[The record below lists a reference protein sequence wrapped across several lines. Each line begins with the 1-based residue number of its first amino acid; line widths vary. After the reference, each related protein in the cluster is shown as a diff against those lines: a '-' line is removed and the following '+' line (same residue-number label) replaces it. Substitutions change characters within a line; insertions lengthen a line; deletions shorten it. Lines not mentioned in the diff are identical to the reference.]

1 MKVHVNVV
9 KSLSITY
16 NPFIHMTVS
25 SSLCTGCKI
34 LSVSASEEFHSKLL
48 FYHVFLVGEVAEAL
62 WECAVALWEVAW
74 ALWEVVHALWE
85 VVEIFQE
92 SPCSVWDLSW

>member
-1 MKVHVNVV
+1 MKVHVNAV

-16 NPFIHMTVS
+16 NPYIHMTVS
-25 SSLCTGCKI
+25 SSLCTSCKL

-48 FYHVFLVGEVAEAL
+48 FYPDFLVGEVAEAL

-92 SPCSVWDLSW
+92 SPSVWDLSW

>member
-1 MKVHVNVV
+1 MKVHVTAV
-9 KSLSITY
+9 KSISITSNTY
-16 NPFIHMTVS
+16 IHMTVS

-48 FYHVFLVGEVAEAL
+48 FYHVFLVGEVAL

-92 SPCSVWDLSW
+92 SHSVWDLSW